1 MKNRNIRICAQRRLF
16 SCKKKLISSPRCG
29 AEWRLQFS
37 CTSGVLGLLLNPNN
51 QLVAMG
57 ILPHKISPDSELA
70 ENGRCPRSGFDTMI
84 LSEEGGTEIG
94 ADLLTLTFRRQGD
107 PEKRI
112 CAQVLRF
119 CAKKCSYQPVAPNQ
133 QYDRKERTTCS
144 RPLLYC
150 AR

>member
-1 MKNRNIRICAQRRLF
+1 MR
-16 SCKKKLISSPRCG
+16 P
-29 AEWRLQFS
+29 
-37 CTSGVLGLLLNPNN
+37 TS
-51 QLVAMG
+51 
-57 ILPHKISPDSELA
+57 DSETPFISW
-70 ENGRCPRSGFDTMI
+70 NCYGPVSQNIPFD
-84 LSEEGGTEIG
+84 LSDEDMRDQSTQEIG
-94 ADLLTLTFRRQGD
+94 ADLLTPTFRRQGD